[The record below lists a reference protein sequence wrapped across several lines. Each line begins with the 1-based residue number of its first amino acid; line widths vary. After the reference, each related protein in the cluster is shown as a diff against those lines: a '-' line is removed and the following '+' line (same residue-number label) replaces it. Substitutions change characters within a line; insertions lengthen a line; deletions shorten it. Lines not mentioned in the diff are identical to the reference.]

1 MTGSQVK
8 RLSRDMRANG
18 YNPDFP
24 VTAAEVDGRL
34 ILMDGHHRTDAAIRA
49 GLSEIPVRVV
59 PVTPAQAVQL
69 GQDAAEAAALRA
81 SRRGW

>member
-8 RLSRDMRANG
+8 RLSREMRANG

-49 GLSEIPVRVV
+49 GLSKIPVRVV
-59 PVTPAQAVQL
+59 PVTPAQAAQL
-69 GQDAAEAAALRA
+69 SQDAAEAAALRA
-81 SRRGW
+81 SRKGW